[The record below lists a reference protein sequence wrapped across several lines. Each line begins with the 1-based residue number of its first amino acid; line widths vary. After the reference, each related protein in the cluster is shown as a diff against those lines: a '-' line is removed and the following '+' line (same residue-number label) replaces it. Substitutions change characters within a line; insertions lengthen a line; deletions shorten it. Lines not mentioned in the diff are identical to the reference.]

1 MKKTFFL
8 VNSQKSWVSSLAT
21 IGEHSHHWWLKH
33 RYLEQEKRSWKL
45 SIWVMWFLLKNLIT
59 DITCFK
65 ATNVT
70 LINVLLGNKWRCFH
84 HTAYLWN
91 RLTWLSQT
99 NTYILQRLLRNFLRN
114 NIEYRNYKNYNENNF
129 LHELDQELS
138 KESTYEQKHHQY
150 VFTNIF

>member
-1 MKKTFFL
+1 
-8 VNSQKSWVSSLAT
+8 
-21 IGEHSHHWWLKH
+21 
-33 RYLEQEKRSWKL
+33 
-45 SIWVMWFLLKNLIT
+45 MWFLLKNLIT

-99 NTYILQRLLRNFLRN
+99 NTSILQRLLRNFLRN
-114 NIEYRNYKNYNENNF
+114 NIEYRNYENFNENNF

-150 VFTNIF
+150 VFTNIFWMFLDKHALIKKKNSQREWSTATRLEPTTT

>member
-1 MKKTFFL
+1 
-8 VNSQKSWVSSLAT
+8 
-21 IGEHSHHWWLKH
+21 
-33 RYLEQEKRSWKL
+33 
-45 SIWVMWFLLKNLIT
+45 MWFLLKNLIT

-70 LINVLLGNKWRCFH
+70 LINVLLANKWRCFH

-114 NIEYRNYKNYNENNF
+114 NIEYRNYENFNENNF

-150 VFTNIF
+150 VFTNIFWMFLDKHAPIKKKNSQREWSTATRLEPTTT